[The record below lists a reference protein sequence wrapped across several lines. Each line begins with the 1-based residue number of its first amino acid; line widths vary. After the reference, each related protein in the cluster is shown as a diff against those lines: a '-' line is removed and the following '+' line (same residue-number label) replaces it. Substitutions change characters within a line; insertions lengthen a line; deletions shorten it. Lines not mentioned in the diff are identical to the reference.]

1 MKRHYTRDELWERA
15 SLRAVMHIRGLWE
28 EKGNSDTRLLDGL
41 ILPDAFTLV
50 GRSRAWSQPGRRE
63 HVIPRVVVV
72 GECHRMLERGET
84 DDAIAAFIR
93 KHVQIVLISTD
104 ECERLDRRDQLG
116 LRQTMPAGWSF
127 GDDLYARLTV
137 AGIEWDPVVPGTSHE
152 NPIARPGEAGNATGP
167 DAILVLDSL

>member
-1 MKRHYTRDELWERA
+1 MNRNYTRDELWERA
-15 SLRAVMHIRGLWE
+15 SLRATMHIRGLWE
-28 EKGNSDTRLLDGL
+28 EKGSSDTRLLEGL

-50 GRSRAWSQPGRRE
+50 GRSRAWSPPGRRE

-93 KHVQIVLISTD
+93 KHVQIVLISTE

-116 LRQTMPAGWSF
+116 LRQTMPVGWSF
-127 GDDLYARLTV
+127 GDDVFARLVV
-137 AGIEWDPVVPGTSHE
+137 AGIDWDPIVPGTSRE
-152 NPIARPGEAGNATGP
+152 AQAVRPGEPGNATGP
-167 DAILVLDSL
+167 DAFLMQDSL

>member
-15 SLRAVMHIRGLWE
+15 SLRAAMHIRGLWE
-28 EKGNSDTRLLDGL
+28 EKGNSDTRLLDAL

-50 GRSRAWSQPGRRE
+50 GRSRAWSHPGRRE

-93 KHVQIVLISTD
+93 KHVRIVLISQE
-104 ECERLDRRDQLG
+104 ECVRLDRRDQLG
-116 LRQTMPAGWSF
+116 LRQTMPGGWSF
-127 GDDLYARLTV
+127 GDDVYARLTV
-137 AGIEWDPVVPGTSHE
+137 AGIEWDPVVPETPHGDLA
-152 NPIARPGEAGNATGP
+152 ARPDEPGNATGA